1 MVFKAIMQPLVASAA
16 LATALLNRFLT
27 AATIPAVLPT
37 LIDAAGVAAFAILV
51 SLYRF

>member
-37 LIDAAGVAAFAILV
+37 LIDGVAAFAILV